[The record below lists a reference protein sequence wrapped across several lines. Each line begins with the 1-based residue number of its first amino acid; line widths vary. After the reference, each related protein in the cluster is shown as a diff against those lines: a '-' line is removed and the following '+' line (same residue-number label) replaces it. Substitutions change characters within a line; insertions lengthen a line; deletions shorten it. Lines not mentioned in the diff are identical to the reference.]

1 MMYSLNELGLV
12 DAPPE
17 SIFDN
22 LTKLASSLFDTPVS
36 LVSIVDFDNDRQFF
50 KSQTGLSEPW
60 ATQSQTPLSHS
71 FCQHVVN
78 DNATLVIE
86 NAPLHPRVQDNL
98 AIADLGVSS
107 YLGTP
112 IYNPQ
117 NEPIGAF
124 CVIDGKPRQWS
135 AAEKQQ
141 IERLSICVTDA
152 IKLKATYLESESL
165 RKEQADF
172 TYAISHDLMSPAIT
186 LQGILEEI
194 SAESHK
200 LSSDLQPLLKQ
211 GLGTLKRMRKQVRD
225 VLQYLRTSEGC
236 VEPEEIPLNPL
247 IEEILF
253 DLQGPIKNS
262 GARIHVEQL
271 PTLFGCRMQFR
282 GLFQN
287 LLSNAIKFCAPEQTP
302 EVHISSHHKVSSGH
316 HCIKVKDNGIGIDPE
331 HQASIFQLFTR
342 LHLHNVYPGS
352 GIGLALCHRVMK
364 NHGGR
369 IAVSSDKQNGSTFV
383 VTFPDSQS

>member
-1 MMYSLNELGLV
+1 MYSLDELGVV

-17 SIFDN
+17 SVFDN
-22 LTKLASSLFDTPVS
+22 LTKLARSIFDAPVA
-36 LVSIVDFDNDRQFF
+36 LVSIVDFENDRQFF

-78 DNATLVIE
+78 DNATLAIE
-86 NAPLHPRVQDNL
+86 NAPQHPRVQDNL
-98 AIADLGVSS
+98 AIADLGVYS

-112 IYNPQ
+112 IYNPENQ
-117 NEPIGAF
+117 PIGAF
-124 CVIDGKPRQWS
+124 CIIDNEPRQWS
-135 AAEKQQ
+135 PSEIEQ

-152 IKLKATYLESESL
+152 IKLKATILDSQSL
-165 RKEQADF
+165 LKEQADF

-200 LSSDLQPLLKQ
+200 LSSDIQPLLKQ
-211 GLGTLKRMRKQVRD
+211 GLGTLKRMRNQVRD

-236 VEPEEIPLNPL
+236 VELEEVPLNPL
-247 IEEILF
+247 VEEILV
-253 DLQGPIKNS
+253 DLQGSIKTS
-262 GARIHVEQL
+262 GATIHVEQL
-271 PTLFGCRMQFR
+271 PTLYGCRMQFR

-287 LLSNAIKFCAPEQTP
+287 LLSNAIKFCAPGQTP
-302 EVHISSHHKVSSGH
+302 VVRVSSSYKASTSQ
-316 HCIKVKDNGIGIDPE
+316 HCIVVKDNGIGIDPK

-342 LHLHNVYPGS
+342 LHLHNGYPGT
-352 GIGLALCHRVMK
+352 GIGLALCNRVMK

-383 VTFPDSQS
+383 ATFPDSQS